1 MGFRL
6 VLNREPRILII
17 GSLFIIL
24 GAALLLDR
32 LDIMIFRWD
41 KLFWIAATVTGAFL
55 TGDGFIRRKRGRLF
69 WGSLLLF
76 FSVFQILTRF
86 GVIDRY
92 GFYTLPALF
101 IAFGLAFVSL
111 YAIEPREVTLLIPAF
126 LLCGA
131 GTVSLLW
138 WWEIVDMY
146 EVRSIIRTYWPL
158 VLVAIGVSVMV
169 RRRPR
174 PGEATEHVGS

>member
-1 MGFRL
+1 MSLRL

-24 GAALLLDR
+24 GATLLLDR
-32 LDIMIFRWD
+32 LDVMAFRWD
-41 KLFWIAATVTGAFL
+41 KLFWIAAVLTGGFL

-76 FSVFQILTRF
+76 FSAFQTLTGL
-86 GVIDRY
+86 GVIERY

-101 IAFGLAFVSL
+101 IAFGLAFFCL
-111 YAIEPREVTLLIPAF
+111 YALEPREVTLLIPAI

-158 VLVAIGVSVMV
+158 VLVAIGVSIMV
-169 RRRPR
+169 RRRSQ
-174 PGEATEHVGS
+174 TV